1 MGQLRTVWPW
11 PQSNFSPH
19 KKRVAEAVVVGTI
32 KVHLFLQPVG
42 EPSGLRV
49 AARSLPRQA
58 LEKVGDEREIKLFD
72 FCLWMRVVHDSWIV
86 M

>member
-1 MGQLRTVWPW
+1 MLPT
-11 PQSNFSPH
+11 
-19 KKRVAEAVVVGTI
+19 KKRVAEAVLVGAI
-32 KVHLFLQPVG
+32 KVHLFLLPVG

-58 LEKVGDEREIKLFD
+58 LEKVGDESEIKLFD
-72 FCLWMRVVHDSWIV
+72 FGLWMCVVHDGWIV